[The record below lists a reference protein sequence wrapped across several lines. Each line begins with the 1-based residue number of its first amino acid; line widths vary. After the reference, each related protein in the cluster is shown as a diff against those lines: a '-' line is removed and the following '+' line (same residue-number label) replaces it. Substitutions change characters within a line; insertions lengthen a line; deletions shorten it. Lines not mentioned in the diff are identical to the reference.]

1 MAEQSIIQIKRSAA
15 TEAPASLANGEIAYS
30 FASNTFFIGDMQNGG
45 APIKI
50 AGGEF
55 NYIDDVTAGTLAA
68 GKALVVNSTSFIDQ
82 FKTGSLQV
90 GADTAVTSISTT
102 IGLGSDSVLPT
113 TSAVK
118 AYVDGASSVNSFSF
132 DAASEE
138 ITLTTTTGDSFT
150 ADLSAFATE
159 AQVATAK
166 GEAATDASTKAATA
180 YTNAVAYTDGREVAI
195 TTAYQAYADQAEADA
210 ISTAAADAT
219 SKANAAQSAAI
230 SAAAADATTKAGT
243 AYTNAVSY
251 TDAREVAITSA
262 YQSYADQAEADAIS
276 TAAADATSKANAAI
290 ANAHAYTDAA
300 VSNLVDTAPEAL
312 DTLNE
317 LAAAL
322 GDDPNFATSIATTI
336 GQGYA
341 NAVAYTDG
349 RETAI
354 TTAYEAYADQAEAD
368 AIAAAALDATSKA
381 ATAYSNATSYTDAR
395 ETAITTAYQAY
406 ADQAEADAISAAAI
420 DATSKANAAQSA
432 AIAAAATDASTK
444 ANAAY
449 TNAVSY
455 TDGRETAITT
465 AYEAYADQAEADAIS
480 TAAADATSKANAA
493 YTNAVSYTDGR
504 EVAIT
509 TAYQAYAD
517 QAEADAISTAA
528 ADATSKAGD
537 AYSNAVSTAAADA
550 SSKAATA
557 YSNAV
562 SYTDG
567 AVADKI
573 TLEDLSGGTGVTYD
587 NLSGEISIGQAVGT
601 TDNVTFNNVT
611 VGGILNSDDITA
623 STVTITGNLVV
634 QGTTTT
640 VNTETIELADNQIV
654 LNSNH
659 TGAPTLDAG
668 FVVERGDES
677 DVSFLWDETNDRW
690 STGSEG
696 IFAGNITTA
705 DAQITGG
712 NISGLSAAIAVA
724 DGGTGLS
731 SVTAN
736 ALLVGNGTSA
746 LTELTGSAY
755 QVLQLDASGVPVF
768 GGLDGGTF

>member
-180 YTNAVAYTDGREVAI
+180 YTNAVA
-195 TTAYQAYADQAEADA
+195 
-210 ISTAAADAT
+210 
-219 SKANAAQSAAI
+219 
-230 SAAAADATTKAGT
+230 
-243 AYTNAVSY
+243 
-251 TDAREVAITSA
+251 
-262 YQSYADQAEADAIS
+262 
-276 TAAADATSKANAAI
+276 
-290 ANAHAYTDAA
+290 
-300 VSNLVDTAPEAL
+300 
-312 DTLNE
+312 
-317 LAAAL
+317 
-322 GDDPNFATSIATTI
+322 
-336 GQGYA
+336 
-341 NAVAYTDG
+341 
-349 RETAI
+349 
-354 TTAYEAYADQAEAD
+354 
-368 AIAAAALDATSKA
+368 
-381 ATAYSNATSYTDAR
+381 
-395 ETAITTAYQAY
+395 
-406 ADQAEADAISAAAI
+406 
-420 DATSKANAAQSA
+420 
-432 AIAAAATDASTK
+432 
-444 ANAAY
+444 
-449 TNAVSY
+449 
-455 TDGRETAITT
+455 
-465 AYEAYADQAEADAIS
+465 
-480 TAAADATSKANAA
+480 
-493 YTNAVSYTDGR
+493 YTDGR